1 MTPKTIDGYL
11 IILTGP
17 RAFSRLC
24 GLRLR
29 HSQKSCFVSGET
41 SGTVF
46 GYAKRS
52 AQNTH
57 MGFENQ
63 ACVRA

>member
-1 MTPKTIDGYL
+1 MNPKTIDEHL
-11 IILTGP
+11 IILSGP

-29 HSQKSCFVSGET
+29 HSQKSCFVLGET
-41 SGTVF
+41 NGPVF
-46 GYAKRS
+46 GYAKCS

-57 MGFENQ
+57 MGLENQ